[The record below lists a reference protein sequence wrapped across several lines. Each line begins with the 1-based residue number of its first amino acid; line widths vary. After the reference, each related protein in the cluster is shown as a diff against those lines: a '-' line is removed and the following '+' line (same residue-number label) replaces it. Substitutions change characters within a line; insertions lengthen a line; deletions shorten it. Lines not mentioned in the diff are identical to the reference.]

1 MNRKSLFFLFAVS
14 IIYVNASSQEF
25 HQPVAHAEQGSKSL
39 DAVAFGQVTKEHK
52 IVFQLA
58 SNDTLVWK
66 GLMNNLQNLKE
77 GWGDNVSMAVV
88 AHGPGIELLMKNKT
102 TQHEAI
108 KRFLKKGIEFIA
120 CENTMKQK
128 KIKAEEIIPEA
139 TFVIMGI
146 GEIVERQEKGWT
158 YIKAGF

>member
-1 MNRKSLFFLFAVS
+1 MSVK
-14 IIYVNASSQEF
+14 ASSQETSRST
-25 HQPVAHAEQGSKSL
+25 VHADQGTKSRY
-39 DAVAFGQVTKEHK
+39 AVADGRVSNQHK

-77 GWGDNVSMAVV
+77 GWGENVSMAVV
-88 AHGPGIELLMKNKT
+88 AHGPGIELLMQNKT
-102 TQHEAI
+102 TQHQAI
-108 KRFLKKGIEFIA
+108 KRFTHKGIEFIA

-128 KIKAEEIIPEA
+128 KIKADEIIPEA